1 MYAEM
6 PECNLADSDICG
18 ANFMWA
24 NMQKSDLT
32 GSKLSNT
39 IFVNANM
46 TDVKITNV
54 DKKGAYLKYAKLEGT
69 PWQE

>member
-1 MYAEM
+1 
-6 PECNLADSDICG
+6 
-18 ANFMWA
+18 MWA

-39 IFVNANM
+39 IFVDANM
-46 TDVKITNV
+46 TDVKIANA

-69 PWQE
+69 PWQD